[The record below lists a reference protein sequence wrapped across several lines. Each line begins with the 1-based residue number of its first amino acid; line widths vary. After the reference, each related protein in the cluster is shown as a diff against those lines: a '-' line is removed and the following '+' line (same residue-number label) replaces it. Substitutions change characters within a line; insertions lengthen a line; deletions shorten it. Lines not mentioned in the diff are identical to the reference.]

1 MADKTPHRNLEA
13 WKTAMSLVKEIYSVT
28 GKFPKE
34 ERYGLVYQMRRAAV
48 SVPSNIAEGAAD
60 RTDSQ
65 FINFLSTALG
75 SLAEL
80 DTQIELSKSFGFI
93 DESDFNSIYDLH
105 NRTKA
110 LVFGLRKYLKNGKK

>member
-1 MADKTPHRNLEA
+1 MEDKTPHRNLEA
-13 WKTAMSLVKEIYSVT
+13 WKTGMELAREIYRVT

-34 ERYGLVYQMRRAAV
+34 ERYGLVSQMRRAAV

-60 RTDSQ
+60 RTNSQ
-65 FINFLSTALG
+65 FINYLSTALG

-80 DTQIELSKSFGFI
+80 DTQIELSNSFGFI
-93 DESDFNSIYDLH
+93 EEQEVDATYKLL

-110 LVFGLRKYLKNGKK
+110 LVFGLRKYLKNGKQ